1 MIECER
7 GRQGERERGREE
19 GREAGRGREGGR
31 EREREGSRE
40 GGREGCSKAL
50 LQTNCF
56 LQMTFLSV
64 NITSETNTLV
74 TWRVA
79 NNVDP
84 MLQSLCKQ

>member
-1 MIECER
+1 MRECER
-7 GRQGERERGREE
+7 WRQGEGEREE
-19 GREAGRGREGGR
+19 

-40 GGREGCSKAL
+40 GGREGCSKPI
-50 LQTNCF
+50 LQTNCL
-56 LQMTFLSV
+56 LQMTFLSVNV

>member
-7 GRQGERERGREE
+7 GREAEREGERQGEGEREE
-19 GREAGRGREGGR
+19 

-40 GGREGCSKAL
+40 GGRQACSKL
-50 LQTNCF
+50 LLRL
-56 LQMTFLSV
+56 LQMTFLNV